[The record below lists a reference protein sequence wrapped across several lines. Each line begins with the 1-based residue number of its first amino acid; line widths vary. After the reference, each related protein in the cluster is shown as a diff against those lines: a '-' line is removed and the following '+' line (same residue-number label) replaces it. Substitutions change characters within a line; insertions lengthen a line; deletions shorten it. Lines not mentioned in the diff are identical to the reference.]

1 MTFWFSSDHHFNH
14 ANIINLSNRPFKA
27 TKTQTAIEVHNEA
40 LITNHNAVVSPD
52 DTVLLLGDFGMG
64 DIDATLELI
73 PRLMG
78 HKVLITGNHDRCFKG
93 GKNSKGMTPAEWE
106 DYYIAAGFEKVFHNV
121 ALSQFGDFP
130 PVMLSHFPYTGDH
143 FDGDRYEEYRATDS
157 GLPILHGHTHSDK
170 AISYSK
176 RGTLQIHV
184 GVDTWKYAPV
194 PYDRFKTIIE
204 AVTP

>member
-27 TKTQTAIEVHNEA
+27 TKTQSAIEIHNEA
-40 LITNHNAVVSPD
+40 LIRNWNERVMPD
-52 DTVLLLGDFGMG
+52 DTGFILGDFGMG
-64 DIDATLELI
+64 DIDETLALI

-78 HKVLITGNHDRCFKG
+78 TKVLVTGNHDRCFKG
-93 GKNSKGMTPAEWE
+93 GKRSKSMDPQEWE
-106 DYYIAAGFEKVFHNV
+106 QVYIDAGFDRVFHNV
-121 ALSQFGDFP
+121 ALSQFGDYP

-194 PYDRFKTIIE
+194 SYDRLKSVIE
-204 AVTP
+204 AVIP